1 MPAVGR
7 PAVADG
13 APDCRKV
20 GFIGAVAKH
29 PVFQLVEIE
38 AGQMAAVIMDVILA
52 PHLAVGRDV
61 HAGVDLKAD
70 HLLGG
75 ANEQR
80 LVGLGDGVAGI
91 AARHRRRIHRA
102 VVTRRV
108 EPVADRKIVG
118 FRKGPYDG
126 CQQFCFHDGPPQSF
140 GTCTLSL
147 RIQIKYINHWFFVF

>member
-38 AGQMAAVIMDVILA
+38 AGQMAAVIVDVIFS
-52 PHLAVGRDV
+52 PHLSVGRNV
-61 HAGVDLKAD
+61 HAGFDLKAD
-70 HLLGG
+70 HLPGG

-80 LVGLGDGVAGI
+80 LVGLGDCKVRI
-91 AARHRRRIHRA
+91 AARHRRRIHFA
-102 VVTRRV
+102 IVTRRV
-108 EPVADRKIVG
+108 EPVAYRQIVW
-118 FRKGPYDG
+118 FWKGPYDG
-126 CQQFCFHDGPPQSF
+126 CRQFCFHGGASLSF
-140 GTCTLSL
+140 GTCDA
-147 RIQIKYINHWFFVF
+147 KP